1 MAVLTIDKYLR
12 GKVGYTIPDDTIA
25 SITEMRRRST
35 AKRLSV
41 ALTITPS
48 TTLDELDTM
57 FTSYT
62 EDETLR
68 FLDLCT
74 ADVYVYCASTPSAIS
89 SDKNSDGNWTVE
101 SGGMQH
107 SAYDARQLRAMAQ
120 SIYDTYGETV
130 KTRNIVKITTL

>member
-1 MAVLTIDKYLR
+1 
-12 GKVGYTIPDDTIA
+12 
-25 SITEMRRRST
+25 
-35 AKRLSV
+35 
-41 ALTITPS
+41 
-48 TTLDELDTM
+48 M

-74 ADVYVYCASTPSAIS
+74 ADVYVYIVHLHLALFL